1 MNNEETVN
9 ELTEESCEKQVVIPE
24 FYRDLKQDEK
34 DRGIW
39 HYVFRTNGDRKP
51 IKTPDNLPHK
61 LDFNWTDMFPDCNGH
76 VEVEIGSGKGNF
88 MTDYAERH
96 PDIFIMGSEWDYT
109 WAAFA
114 HERMKKRGVLGNA
127 AMLRGDV
134 FYFLRDAVKDN
145 TVDAFHMIS
154 RTRGPRKDTTRTGCC
169 APTSW
174 PKSHACSSPASGFS
188 TGAPTTRNT
197 TRSRSKPSTPS
208 PPAKSSSATRPNP
221 PKGSRLDSNAS
232 TRRKAVPS
240 TGALSN
246 FSNNLG
252 SGPILTYSDIQIF
265 IV

>member
-145 TVDAFHMIS
+145 TVDAFHMYF
-154 RTRGPRKDTTRTGCC
+154 PD
-169 APTSW
+169 PW
-174 PKSHACSSPASGFS
+174 PKERHHKNRLLRPDFLAEVARVLKPGKRTFYWGTDHKEYNEIALETFD
-188 TGAPTTRNT
+188 AFPTCKVVVRNT
-197 TRSRSKPSTPS
+197 AEPTEGIETGFERKYKKEGRPIYRSIIEFFK
-208 PPAKSSSATRPNP
+208 
-221 PKGSRLDSNAS
+221 
-232 TRRKAVPS
+232 
-240 TGALSN
+240 
-246 FSNNLG
+246 
-252 SGPILTYSDIQIF
+252 
-265 IV
+265 

>member
-1 MNNEETVN
+1 
-9 ELTEESCEKQVVIPE
+9 
-24 FYRDLKQDEK
+24 
-34 DRGIW
+34 
-39 HYVFRTNGDRKP
+39 
-51 IKTPDNLPHK
+51 
-61 LDFNWTDMFPDCNGH
+61 MFPNCNGH

-114 HERMKKRGVLGNA
+114 HERMQKRGVLGNA

-145 TVDAFHMIS
+145 TVDAFHMYF
-154 RTRGPRKDTTRTGCC
+154 PD
-169 APTSW
+169 PW
-174 PKSHACSSPASGFS
+174 PKERHHKNRLLRPDFLAEVA
-188 TGAPTTRNT
+188 RVL
-197 TRSRSKPSTPS
+197 KPGKRIFYWGTDHKEYNEIALETFDAFPL
-208 PPAKSSSATRPNP
+208 ARLSSATRPNP
-221 PKGSRLDSNAS
+221 PKGSRPGSNAS
-232 TRRKAVPS
+232 TRRKAAPS

-246 FSNNLG
+246 FSNNWG

>member
-1 MNNEETVN
+1 MNNEEKTN
-9 ELTEESCEKQVVIPE
+9 ELTEESCENQVVIPE

-34 DRGIW
+34 DSGIW

-51 IKTPDNLPHK
+51 IKTPDNQPHK

-96 PDIFIMGSEWDYT
+96 LDIFIMGSEWDYT

-145 TVDAFHMIS
+145 TGDAFHMYF
-154 RTRGPRKDTTRTGCC
+154 PD
-169 APTSW
+169 PW
-174 PKSHACSSPASGFS
+174 PKERHHKNRLLRPDFLAEVA
-188 TGAPTTRNT
+188 RVL
-197 TRSRSKPSTPS
+197 KPG
-208 PPAKSSSATRPNP
+208 KR
-221 PKGSRLDSNAS
+221 
-232 TRRKAVPS
+232 
-240 TGALSN
+240 
-246 FSNNLG
+246 
-252 SGPILTYSDIQIF
+252 IF
-265 IV
+265 YWGTDHKEYN